1 MLEVWLFNVM
11 LSVPPCTLFLQN
23 LDGGGR
29 ATLLLVRGVV
39 GLSIFFYNMEVDHSF
54 QYLTERRQGAILG
67 LVHVHHLM
75 DGRQFA

>member
-1 MLEVWLFNVM
+1 MLEVWLFNVI

-23 LDGGGR
+23 LDGGGS
-29 ATLLLVRGVV
+29 ATLLLLRGVV
-39 GLSIFFYNMEVDHSF
+39 GLSIFFTILEVHHSF
-54 QYLTERRQGAILG
+54 QYLTESRQGAILS